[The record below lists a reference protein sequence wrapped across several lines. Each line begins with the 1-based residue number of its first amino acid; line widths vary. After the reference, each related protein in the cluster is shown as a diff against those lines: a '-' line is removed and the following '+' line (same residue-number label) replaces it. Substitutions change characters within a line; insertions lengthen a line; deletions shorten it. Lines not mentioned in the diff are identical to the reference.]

1 MKKVLLTL
9 VMLLSFATVMDGQTY
24 TVLWRQVKD
33 AEQNDLPRSQYEVL
47 MKIVQKA
54 HAEQQAGQLMK
65 AELQAARVMATI
77 APDSLLPAVERM
89 EQRMNS
95 ETDVVLKTIYQVVL
109 RRVFRDNSQLERM
122 PAEVKLTPEICQ
134 SLSRVKAV
142 DYEPLTIRGVDSRLF
157 DDDLLSVVG
166 YELEDF
172 QPLTDYYAQV
182 GNRRAAL
189 LTAVEAC
196 RRQRPGGR
204 VQLRKS
210 DYLQRVDSLIR
221 AYGDLV
227 ECGEAAIER
236 YQYMSDYTDATVEE
250 RWQYINYAL
259 DRWGG
264 WQQMNV
270 LRNAQREMTASQFHA
285 STDWKVNIPH
295 REQTFKLS
303 RIRNIRQLTM
313 RLYKVDAQGDLKYDV
328 NSEEGYRKLKPL
340 LTLLPMTQT
349 RQYVGKREYEAFED
363 SLVLPALPE
372 GVYMVEMESQPAT
385 EVARQLYF
393 VSHVRV
399 LMEGLPDKQMR
410 YVVVDAVTGQPLPDA
425 SLRLTTYQGQRQ
437 ENTTLKTDA
446 KGETI
451 YHYVSQ
457 RPHQVFAYTKNDPFC
472 PPSDGRTYFNYY
484 NRQQHAE
491 QIQIMTDRAI
501 YRPGQTVH
509 AAVVAYETD
518 NGYEHRSQAGKS
530 LTLTLRDANWKVVGE
545 KQLTTD
551 RFGVCSADFTL
562 PANLLNGSFTLQA
575 EGSNCWLRV
584 EEYKRPTFEVTFPEV
599 NQHYEDGDTV
609 QVRATAKSYSGVPVQ
624 GARVSYRV
632 VRRQSWWWLSY
643 SRYWQNGMTGR
654 SSADEEVARG
664 EAVTGAD
671 GTFMVDMPMTLPP
684 SLHPMFYQFVC
695 TADVTSQSG
704 ETRQAQL
711 SLPLGNRTTAFS
723 CDMPDK
729 LLLESP
735 SPVVFHL
742 RNAAGVDIATSLR
755 YRIDDGK
762 WQTATSNTSIL
773 LAKLSS
779 GRHTLEAICEQDT
792 LKQSFIAFSLSDKR
806 PAADTRDWFFLSATE
821 FPRDGKPVTVQVG
834 SSDPDVHIVYS
845 IISGQQV
852 LECGAV
858 NRSGELVNRQLKYK
872 EEYGNGLLLTYAWV
886 KDGICYHHEATIR
899 RPLPDKHL
907 QLSWTTFR
915 DRLTPG
921 QKEEWSLAVI
931 RPDGTPADAHLIA
944 TLYDK
949 SLDQL
954 QQHQWSFSPYLV
966 LPLPETRWLFATWS
980 SLGLN
985 GYKQQ
990 SWLKNNPLD
999 FTHFDDAAFPT
1010 MWMGRAQLV
1019 FAAQSRGMK
1028 MKRVA
1033 MASDGDADEVIGA
1046 FDSAM
1051 PVNEAKQLEKSAPA
1065 MAAKAEAEDLAPDQ
1079 PVQLR
1084 ENLQETAFFYPQLV
1098 TDGTGRVVLKF
1109 TLPESL
1115 TTWRFMGLA
1124 HTTDLC
1130 YGMLEGEAV
1139 AQKEVMIQ
1147 PNMPR
1152 FVREADDAV
1161 ISAQL
1166 VNLSTKKQQGT
1177 ARLILVNPETDKIV
1191 FQAAVPV
1198 QLPADTTVS
1207 VSFRCKPR
1215 ASWPSLLV
1223 CRMLVSGQGFSDG
1236 EQHYLPVLS
1245 SRELVTV
1252 TLPFSQNGPGVKT
1265 VDLSRLFPEHLPTAL
1280 SHSSKLTF
1288 EYTNNPAWLM
1298 VQALPAVGQ
1307 PSDDNA
1313 LSQAASLY
1321 ANTLG
1326 QYLIHQMPQSKQV
1339 FERWQRES
1347 SQEKTLHSQLQKNAA
1362 LRDILLSET
1371 PWVADADQE
1380 TEQRQRLADFFDDN
1394 LMQQRLSQATEKLKA
1409 LQRADGAWSWWPGM
1423 PASTLMTATIS
1434 EMLVRLQS
1442 MTGTTQPMLDNAFR
1456 YLGREMV
1463 DMVSEMKKHER
1474 KGHRQVFP
1482 SHVALQW
1489 LYLCKLDGRRLPADV
1504 AEANKYL
1511 TTLLKK
1517 ETKNQT
1523 IYEKAMSAIILDSP
1537 SYVKSLKEYTVYS
1550 DELGRY
1556 YDTPRAGYSWRDYRI
1571 PTQVAAMEAMLRL
1584 TPDDVQTVDEMRRW
1598 LLQEKRTQAWDT
1610 PVNSVDAV
1618 YAFMLGVNLRETLG
1632 TDSQSQLTIDGKPV
1646 DLQPATAGLGYVKT
1660 TQPYRG
1666 EKTFAAKK
1674 STEGTSWGAVY
1685 AQFLQPTAD
1694 IRDSNSGLAV
1704 KRELLTLEGEPVTA
1718 LRVGS
1723 RVRSRL
1729 TITADRDYDFV
1740 QLVDRR
1746 AACLEPVSQLSGYRG
1761 GYYVMPRDHST
1772 NYYFDRLPKGKHV
1785 VETEYYVDRPGSYET
1800 GTCTAQCAYAPE
1812 FRATTSS
1819 KKLQVKDE

>member
-1 MKKVLLTL
+1 
-9 VMLLSFATVMDGQTY
+9 
-24 TVLWRQVKD
+24 
-33 AEQNDLPRSQYEVL
+33 
-47 MKIVQKA
+47 
-54 HAEQQAGQLMK
+54 
-65 AELQAARVMATI
+65 
-77 APDSLLPAVERM
+77 
-89 EQRMNS
+89 
-95 ETDVVLKTIYQVVL
+95 
-109 RRVFRDNSQLERM
+109 
-122 PAEVKLTPEICQ
+122 
-134 SLSRVKAV
+134 
-142 DYEPLTIRGVDSRLF
+142 
-157 DDDLLSVVG
+157 
-166 YELEDF
+166 
-172 QPLTDYYAQV
+172 
-182 GNRRAAL
+182 
-189 LTAVEAC
+189 
-196 RRQRPGGR
+196 
-204 VQLRKS
+204 
-210 DYLQRVDSLIR
+210 
-221 AYGDLV
+221 
-227 ECGEAAIER
+227 
-236 YQYMSDYTDATVEE
+236 
-250 RWQYINYAL
+250 
-259 DRWGG
+259 
-264 WQQMNV
+264 
-270 LRNAQREMTASQFHA
+270 
-285 STDWKVNIPH
+285 
-295 REQTFKLS
+295 
-303 RIRNIRQLTM
+303 
-313 RLYKVDAQGDLKYDV
+313 
-328 NSEEGYRKLKPL
+328 
-340 LTLLPMTQT
+340 
-349 RQYVGKREYEAFED
+349 
-363 SLVLPALPE
+363 
-372 GVYMVEMESQPAT
+372 
-385 EVARQLYF
+385 
-393 VSHVRV
+393 
-399 LMEGLPDKQMR
+399 
-410 YVVVDAVTGQPLPDA
+410 
-425 SLRLTTYQGQRQ
+425 
-437 ENTTLKTDA
+437 
-446 KGETI
+446 
-451 YHYVSQ
+451 
-457 RPHQVFAYTKNDPFC
+457 
-472 PPSDGRTYFNYY
+472 
-484 NRQQHAE
+484 
-491 QIQIMTDRAI
+491 
-501 YRPGQTVH
+501 
-509 AAVVAYETD
+509 
-518 NGYEHRSQAGKS
+518 
-530 LTLTLRDANWKVVGE
+530 
-545 KQLTTD
+545 
-551 RFGVCSADFTL
+551 
-562 PANLLNGSFTLQA
+562 
-575 EGSNCWLRV
+575 
-584 EEYKRPTFEVTFPEV
+584 
-599 NQHYEDGDTV
+599 
-609 QVRATAKSYSGVPVQ
+609 
-624 GARVSYRV
+624 
-632 VRRQSWWWLSY
+632 
-643 SRYWQNGMTGR
+643 
-654 SSADEEVARG
+654 
-664 EAVTGAD
+664 
-671 GTFMVDMPMTLPP
+671 
-684 SLHPMFYQFVC
+684 
-695 TADVTSQSG
+695 
-704 ETRQAQL
+704 
-711 SLPLGNRTTAFS
+711 
-723 CDMPDK
+723 
-729 LLLESP
+729 
-735 SPVVFHL
+735 
-742 RNAAGVDIATSLR
+742 
-755 YRIDDGK
+755 
-762 WQTATSNTSIL
+762 
-773 LAKLSS
+773 
-779 GRHTLEAICEQDT
+779 
-792 LKQSFIAFSLSDKR
+792 
-806 PAADTRDWFFLSATE
+806 
-821 FPRDGKPVTVQVG
+821 
-834 SSDPDVHIVYS
+834 
-845 IISGQQV
+845 
-852 LECGAV
+852 
-858 NRSGELVNRQLKYK
+858 
-872 EEYGNGLLLTYAWV
+872 
-886 KDGICYHHEATIR
+886 
-899 RPLPDKHL
+899 
-907 QLSWTTFR
+907 
-915 DRLTPG
+915 
-921 QKEEWSLAVI
+921 
-931 RPDGTPADAHLIA
+931 
-944 TLYDK
+944 
-949 SLDQL
+949 
-954 QQHQWSFSPYLV
+954 
-966 LPLPETRWLFATWS
+966 
-980 SLGLN
+980 
-985 GYKQQ
+985 
-990 SWLKNNPLD
+990 
-999 FTHFDDAAFPT
+999 
-1010 MWMGRAQLV
+1010 
-1019 FAAQSRGMK
+1019 
-1028 MKRVA
+1028 
-1033 MASDGDADEVIGA
+1033 
-1046 FDSAM
+1046 
-1051 PVNEAKQLEKSAPA
+1051 

-1280 SHSSKLTF
+1280 SHSSKLTV

-1685 AQFLQPTAD
+1685 VQFLQPTAD

-1746 AACLEPVSQLSGYRG
+1746 AACLEPVSQLSGYRN
-1761 GYYVMPRDHST
+1761 GYYCAPQDNQT
-1772 NYYFDRLPKGKHV
+1772 CYYFDRMSKGTHV
-1785 VETEYYVDRPGSYET
+1785 IETEYFLDRT
-1800 GTCTAQCAYAPE
+1800 GQYGTGICTVGCAYAPE
-1812 FRATTSS
+1812 FRATTHA
-1819 KKLQVKDE
+1819 QTIIVE